1 MKHLIISREYPPA
14 SYTPGGIGTYV
25 MNIARLLAERGEIVH
40 VIGERW
46 SGAPDKLEITC
57 NGRLFIHRIGES
69 DLPPGD
75 SGGGD
80 RLRRE
85 LDGLKKT
92 TFPNQWFA
100 WDAALAAEKLIE
112 DGAVDV
118 VEGQEWEAPLY
129 YLLLRRALGLGPQPS
144 RPCIVHLHSPSEFSR
159 SNPARASSRPGC
171 A

>member
-25 MNIARLLAERGEIVH
+25 MNIARLLAERGQIVH

-75 SGGGD
+75 SGGGAGYRGPHVGMD
-80 RLRRE
+80 LPRSAH
-85 LDGLKKT
+85 
-92 TFPNQWFA
+92 Q
-100 WDAALAAEKLIE
+100 
-112 DGAVDV
+112 GAVHVGADL
-118 VEGQEWEAPLY
+118 AD
-129 YLLLRRALGLGPQPS
+129 R
-144 RPCIVHLHSPSEFSR
+144 
-159 SNPARASSRPGC
+159 
-171 A
+171 